1 MNKKKIL
8 SLIMALVML
17 VGVFSPLS
25 ALAAEPEKV
34 TKTVTLHK
42 LVMSK
47 EELGK
52 WNKAFSDDL
61 EKKGYNGTQNTDQ
74 LKALL
79 DEGHSAHEVA
89 GVYFAVKYNSGN
101 NKDKYVT
108 INETD
113 KDNPVYG
120 VAESLDATVEAPF
133 KLLAGKTT
141 AKGIQF
147 NTIGLKGD
155 FLIEE
160 IHEKSSYTGEAYV
173 DKKGNELVKDTNG
186 TFYKKGDKTKAKVNK
201 DDVITIGTAIT
212 DSKAV
217 PVEITLPLVNNDGV
231 VTDAHVYPKNTED
244 KPKID
249 KNFAKAKTGEKEL
262 EVADGFAAADEGAG
276 VGVGADYKNY
286 EAKKATAK
294 AEIGKKIP
302 YEVKTEIPAKSN
314 LKEAHWD
321 DKMTEDKPKIDK
333 NFAKAKTGEKELEV
347 ADGFAAADEGA
358 GVGVGAD
365 YKNYEAKKATAKAE
379 IGKKIPYEVKTEI
392 PAKSNL
398 KEAHWDDKMTEGLT
412 FNKDL
417 EVTIGQTKLAENTHY
432 TLQQDE
438 KGFSLRLN
446 DEGLKLVNG
455 KEEAVTVELKYSAT
469 VNSKA
474 IVDIPEANDITFH
487 YGNTPSKG
495 NTPKPT
501 KPNDNGEIKVVKT
514 WDNGSEWVEGEYAKF
529 KLVDANTGEDVTVD
543 GLVQGK
549 ATKEEFEAYKKDFKG
564 TVTLSKGTTENYTWK
579 YLNKDK
585 QYKVVEVESKTLSD
599 AEYTKAADGTIEV
612 TNHKSTNPKP
622 LNPTEPKVVN
632 GGKKFVKTNQEG
644 TERLVGA
651 QFIVLDSTGKNY
663 LVAKSSTE
671 ENAANVDVT
680 TAKKNLD
687 DAVKAYNELSADEQ
701 KGEKGTKAKGD
712 IDTAQQAYNKAVKDA
727 AKAYK
732 WEKLPAQ
739 LEDKKAPE
747 GAVVL
752 TSDSEGKFEITG
764 LEYGSYKLKE
774 ITPPSGFAKLN
785 GNVDFTVAK
794 GSYAGDAE
802 KEFKYE
808 VKVDTSKGEKQTY
821 GQQVKNKKVSIPQ
834 TGGMGTVLFTVVGI
848 SLMAGAV
855 IAMKK
860 NREEA

>member
-231 VTDAHVYPKNTED
+231 VTDAHVYPKN
-244 KPKID
+244 
-249 KNFAKAKTGEKEL
+249 
-262 EVADGFAAADEGAG
+262 
-276 VGVGADYKNY
+276 
-286 EAKKATAK
+286 
-294 AEIGKKIP
+294 
-302 YEVKTEIPAKSN
+302 
-314 LKEAHWD
+314 
-321 DKMTEDKPKIDK
+321 TEDKPKIDK

>member
-1 MNKKKIL
+1 MNKKKIM

-321 DKMTEDKPKIDK
+321 DKMTE
-333 NFAKAKTGEKELEV
+333 
-347 ADGFAAADEGA
+347 
-358 GVGVGAD
+358 
-365 YKNYEAKKATAKAE
+365 
-379 IGKKIPYEVKTEI
+379 
-392 PAKSNL
+392 
-398 KEAHWDDKMTEGLT
+398 GLT

-529 KLVDANTGEDVTVD
+529 KLVDANTGEDV
-543 GLVQGK
+543 K
-549 ATKEEFEAYKKDFKG
+549 ASDLDPVEGYTFESV
-564 TVTLSKGTTENYTWK
+564 VTLEKGGKTSYTWK
-579 YLNKDK
+579 GLKKDK
-585 QYKVVEVESKTLSD
+585 QYKAVEIESKTLSD
-599 AEYTKAADGTIEV
+599 AEYTKSENGTIEV
-612 TNHKSTNPKP
+612 TNHKSNNPKP

-632 GGKKFVKTNQEG
+632 GGKKFVKTDKG
-644 TERLVGA
+644 
-651 QFIVLDSTGKNY
+651 GKNRLAGAEFVIQNKNDGTDKDKY
-663 LVAKSSTE
+663 LKITSTNSTAYDTAETNYKNAIEAVNKALAKGEISETNKVNIGGTDYKTKDE
-671 ENAANVDVT
+671 AMNKINGLQKT
-680 TAKKNLD
+680 RD
-687 DAVKAYNELSADEQ
+687 DEFVKANLAYTWVANKEEA
-701 KGEKGTKAKGD
+701 TKFYSNGNG
-712 IDTAQQAYNKAVKDA
+712 QFEVK
-727 AKAYK
+727 
-732 WEKLPAQ
+732 
-739 LEDKKAPE
+739 
-747 GAVVL
+747 
-752 TSDSEGKFEITG
+752 G
-764 LEYGSYKLKE
+764 LEYGNYRAVETKAPAGYALASDGGNFTFEVGKDSYTK
-774 ITPPSGFAKLN
+774 SG
-785 GNVDFTVAK
+785 DIDYVANSNK
-794 GSYAGDAE
+794 NDAMKIE
-802 KEFKYE
+802 
-808 VKVDTSKGEKQTY
+808 
-821 GQQVKNKKVSIPQ
+821 NNKVSIPQ

-855 IAMKK
+855 IAMKR